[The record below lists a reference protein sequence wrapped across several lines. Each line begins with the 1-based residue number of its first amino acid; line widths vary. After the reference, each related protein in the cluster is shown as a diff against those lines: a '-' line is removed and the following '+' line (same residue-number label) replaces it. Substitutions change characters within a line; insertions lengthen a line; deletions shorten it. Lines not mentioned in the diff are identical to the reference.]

1 MYNLV
6 ADVDVHTRLYIIEGL
21 LEVSGSG
28 RSEVTGI
35 TVSLKEREKT
45 IRSSSSQHLTDADA
59 FNYQE
64 REGSP
69 RKRRVNKMP
78 SIASSASD
86 AKPKKIKERDKKYY
100 CWTWQPHRQHANTD
114 KHQKNKK
121 SKLFLPMVS
130 GALESESAAEI
141 CNERLIVQ
149 QVHCQDSRCRYC
161 VW

>member
-21 LEVSGSG
+21 LEVSSSG

-69 RKRRVNKMP
+69 RKRRVNKMQ

-100 CWTWQPHRQHANTD
+100 CWTWQPHSNMQT
-114 KHQKNKK
+114 QTSTKNKK
-121 SKLFLPMVS
+121 SNYFAHVS
-130 GALESESAAEI
+130 GAYRSE
-141 CNERLIVQ
+141 VQ
-149 QVHCQDSRCRYC
+149 LRSVTNG
-161 VW
+161 

>member
-21 LEVSGSG
+21 LEVSSSG

-59 FNYQE
+59 FNNQE

-69 RKRRVNKMP
+69 RKRRVNKMQ

-86 AKPKKIKERDKKYY
+86 AKPKKIKERDQKYY
-100 CWTWQPHRQHANTD
+100 CWTWQPHSNMQTQTST
-114 KHQKNKK
+114 KKIKN
-121 SKLFLPMVS
+121 LTILPMYHV
-130 GALESESAAEI
+130 
-141 CNERLIVQ
+141 LIEVK
-149 QVHCQDSRCRYC
+149 CS
-161 VW
+161 